1 MCRYQIF
8 TLGLKRFKK
17 KKITNA
23 ACHDFHFM
31 IIVLKKKILINKMIA
46 LYVKSWKKKK
56 KGGKLQLHSLKL
68 CKFSFETHFDSASAG
83 LNSTILIICLK

>member
-31 IIVLKKKILINKMIA
+31 IIVLEKKILINKMIA

>member
-17 KKITNA
+17 KKITNT

-46 LYVKSWKKKK
+46 LYVKSWKEKKK
-56 KGGKLQLHSLKL
+56 AAN
-68 CKFSFETHFDSASAG
+68 FSCIA
-83 LNSTILIICLK
+83 

>member
-17 KKITNA
+17 KKITNT

-31 IIVLKKKILINKMIA
+31 IIVLKKKKILINKMIA

-56 KGGKLQLHSLKL
+56 KAAN
-68 CKFSFETHFDSASAG
+68 FSCIA
-83 LNSTILIICLK
+83 